1 MTGRGPA
8 SGEIFKISEK
18 SGGGDKFG
26 EANIRRKEQRENAEE
41 PDKCFTKQQNL
52 REISAG

>member
-8 SGEIFKISEK
+8 SGEIFKIPEK

-26 EANIRRKEQRENAEE
+26 AANIRRKEQRENAEE

-52 REISAG
+52 REISTG